1 VEAKTVESGYLE
13 RVTAYFIEKRGRG
26 AFVSPADLALLVEW
40 ERAGVPVSAVAQGI
54 DRAVDAFGEV
64 RSVRGCRR
72 FIVAEVE
79 RLGPRVIPR
88 PTSSGEELRP
98 ALEAALFSLDDL
110 RRKHPRANEAFLRAS
125 KRLNGVLETV
135 TEGGF
140 DSSAA
145 VVEELAIIEDGL
157 ADDLTDSL
165 PPDELTALDERVRKD
180 LDDYKKR
187 MEPAEFEATVKAT
200 VRAAVLRRF
209 GARGVL
215 II

>member
-1 VEAKTVESGYLE
+1 METKTIENEYLE
-13 RVTAYFIEKRGRG
+13 RVTAYFVEKRGRG
-26 AFVSPADLALLVEW
+26 TFVSPADLALLLEW
-40 ERAGVPVSAVAQGI
+40 ERAGVPVSAVARGI
-54 DRAVDAFGEV
+54 DRAVEAFGEV

-79 RLGPRVIPR
+79 RLGTRVIPR

-98 ALEAALFSLDDL
+98 ALEAALFTLDDL
-110 RRKHPRANEAFLRAS
+110 RGKHLNADEAFLRAS
-125 KRLNGVLETV
+125 KRLNGVLEAV

-140 DSSAA
+140 DSPAA

-157 ADDLTDSL
+157 ADDLIAAIPSGELDAF
-165 PPDELTALDERVRKD
+165 DEQVRDNLDE
-180 LDDYKKR
+180 YEKR
-187 MEPAEFEATVKAT
+187 MKPAEFEATVDAT

-215 II
+215 EI

>member
-1 VEAKTVESGYLE
+1 MEAKTVESEYLE

-26 AFVSPADLALLVEW
+26 TFVSPADLALLVEW
-40 ERAGVPVSAVAQGI
+40 ERAGVPVSAVARGI
-54 DRAVDAFGEV
+54 DQAVDAFGEV

-72 FIVAEVE
+72 FIAVEVK
-79 RLGPRVIPR
+79 RLGARVIPR

-110 RRKHPRANEAFLRAS
+110 RRKHPGANDAFLRAS

-140 DSSAA
+140 DSPAA

-157 ADDLTDSL
+157 ADDLTESF
-165 PPDELTALDERVRKD
+165 PPDDLAVLDERVRNN

-187 MEPAEFEATVKAT
+187 MEPAEFEATVGAT

-215 II
+215 EI